1 MEFPAARDYQLRY
14 TIIGNNLALR
24 LSEADRNPECVEVL
38 RDVYRVAGEMHQRW
52 KEVPEYEAAYA
63 ESASTLAWQLIDVG
77 EKVEARQLLELA
89 EPILK
94 RHVSDL
100 PTSLYF
106 YAKARWG
113 MAKTLAGSD
122 PAAARQMLDEAA
134 IALRGLTTTHPRILA
149 FRWQLG
155 ELCFDIVETVSAD
168 TSGTAEDRR
177 IATELAMKEGVGLY
191 QQLLA
196 EKGGEVVLHDLG
208 SIVESS
214 ACLEHES
221 VRQLLNDA
229 RTSRDQQQIN
239 KPELQ

>member
-1 MEFPAARDYQLRY
+1 M
-14 TIIGNNLALR
+14 
-24 LSEADRNPECVEVL
+24 
-38 RDVYRVAGEMHQRW
+38 YRVAGEMHQRW
-52 KEVPEYEAAYA
+52 KEVPEYEATYA

-77 EKVEARQLLELA
+77 EKGEAKQLLALA
-89 EPILK
+89 EPVLK

-100 PTSLYF
+100 PTSPYF

-113 MAKTLAGSD
+113 AAKLLAASD
-122 PAAARQMLDEAA
+122 PSAARKMLEEAA
-134 IALRGLTTTHPRILA
+134 LLMRGLTTPHPEILA

-168 TSGTAEDRR
+168 TSRTAEDRR

-196 EKGGEVVLHDLG
+196 EKGGEVVLHDLRA
-208 SIVESS
+208 IVESS

-221 VRQLLNDA
+221 FRQLLNDA
-229 RTSRDQQQIN
+229 RTSRDQQQIK
-239 KPELQ
+239 KPELQP